1 MYLEEPGKIVPRK
14 IDMPKIDRDE
24 VLVKIK
30 AVGVCSSDV
39 HYYSTGG
46 IGDFVVK
53 KPLILGHECS
63 GQIVE
68 VGEDVEGLQVGDR
81 VTLEPGIPCRRCKY
95 CKSGRYNLCSE
106 MKFMATPPVDGAFVE
121 YVAHPA
127 DFVFKLPEKISYEE
141 GTFFEPL
148 SVGLYSVQRAKV
160 KFGDRALILGA
171 GPIGLAVLQAAINI
185 GGTQVT
191 VVDLYDFRLQKA
203 KELGALEVIN
213 PRRSDIVDK
222 LGPDFDYVFETAGS
236 VVTTEQSVK
245 LGARGATLILIGLP
259 SKQEINLNIHQII
272 AKELNVLGIF
282 RYANMY
288 PKAVRL
294 VEDRKVNLKSLISK
308 KFPFPQVKE
317 ALRYTSNNK
326 ESSIKTVV
334 SFN

>member
-1 MYLEEPGKIVPRK
+1 
-14 IDMPKIDRDE
+14 
-24 VLVKIK
+24 
-30 AVGVCSSDV
+30 
-39 HYYSTGG
+39 
-46 IGDFVVK
+46 
-53 KPLILGHECS
+53 
-63 GQIVE
+63 
-68 VGEDVEGLQVGDR
+68 
-81 VTLEPGIPCRRCKY
+81 
-95 CKSGRYNLCSE
+95 
-106 MKFMATPPVDGAFVE
+106 
-121 YVAHPA
+121 
-127 DFVFKLPEKISYEE
+127 
-141 GTFFEPL
+141 
-148 SVGLYSVQRAKV
+148 
-160 KFGDRALILGA
+160 
-171 GPIGLAVLQAAINI
+171 
-185 GGTQVT
+185 